1 MPSHSSDKEVVMPVK
16 TILGLDAKLY
26 RNSGTYVSPTWSE
39 IPNVKDLSLTLEKS
53 EADVSTRAS
62 AWSLVKGA
70 LKSATI
76 DFNMV
81 YDPGDTNWAAF
92 KAAYLGNTPV
102 ECAILDG
109 GVAVDGT
116 EGLRASCEVLKW
128 SHTQNL
134 EEALMTEISLK
145 PTRAENAPEWMVVD
159 DGTTTT
165 GA

>member
-1 MPSHSSDKEVVMPVK
+1 MPVK

-26 RNSGTYVSPTWSE
+26 LNSGTYASPTWDE
-39 IPNVKDLSLTLEKS
+39 VANVKDLSLALEKS

-62 AWSLVKGA
+62 AWSLIKGA

-76 DFNMV
+76 DFNQV
-81 YDPGDTNWAAF
+81 YDTTDANWTAF
-92 KAAYLGNTPV
+92 KNAYLSNTSV

-109 GVAVDGT
+109 GVGADGT

-128 SHTQNL
+128 SHSQNL

-145 PTRAENAPEWMVVD
+145 PTRADNAPEWMVIA
-159 DGTTTT
+159 GTTTT
-165 GA
+165 AGA